1 LINFLIKKFIKNY
14 NDVQNHDVRESY
26 SLLCGILGIICN
38 LLLFGIKLLI
48 GLFLSSIAITSDAF
62 NNLSDIASSV
72 VTLIGAK
79 VSNRL
84 PDKEH
89 PFGHGRAE
97 YISALITAFII
108 MIVGFELVKGSIYKI
123 INYEK
128 VTFNLLMIII
138 LSFSVLIKV
147 WMFSYNNR
155 IGKVINS
162 NILLVA
168 AHDSLNDVYASS
180 AVIISIIFGNYVNFP
195 IDGIMG
201 LIVSG
206 LIIYAGFSIA
216 KNTASMLL
224 GTLPSK
230 ELVDKIN
237 QRILSTEGIIGVH
250 DLIVHEYGP
259 GRVMA
264 TVHAEVPD
272 NVDIVKIH
280 EVIDATEQAIFE
292 EMGIHIVIHMDPIS
306 VNCERTEKNKI
317 IVQNIVKE
325 IDDKLS
331 IHDFRMTDGEN
342 HVNLIFDLAV
352 PYTIKPA
359 ERERI
364 VKQITKKIS
373 EVDSRFHA
381 VIQVDNAY

>member
-1 LINFLIKKFIKNY
+1 
-14 NDVQNHDVRESY
+14 
-26 SLLCGILGIICN
+26 
-38 LLLFGIKLLI
+38 
-48 GLFLSSIAITSDAF
+48 
-62 NNLSDIASSV
+62 
-72 VTLIGAK
+72 
-79 VSNRL
+79 
-84 PDKEH
+84 
-89 PFGHGRAE
+89 
-97 YISALITAFII
+97 
-108 MIVGFELVKGSIYKI
+108 M
-123 INYEK
+123 
-128 VTFNLLMIII
+128 
-138 LSFSVLIKV
+138 VL
-147 WMFSYNNR
+147 W
-155 IGKVINS
+155 
-162 NILLVA
+162 
-168 AHDSLNDVYASS
+168 
-180 AVIISIIFGNYVNFP
+180 
-195 IDGIMG
+195 G

-342 HVNLIFDLAV
+342 HVNLILIWRYLIQLSRQKGKGLLNRL
-352 PYTIKPA
+352 P
-359 ERERI
+359 
-364 VKQITKKIS
+364 KIS